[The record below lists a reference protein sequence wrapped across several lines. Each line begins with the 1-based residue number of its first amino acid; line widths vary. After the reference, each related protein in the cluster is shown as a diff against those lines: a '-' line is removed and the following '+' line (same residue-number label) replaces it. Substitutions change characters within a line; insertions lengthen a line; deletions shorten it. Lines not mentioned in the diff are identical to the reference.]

1 MNKKIIISSTLIVFM
16 LILLPTTTGLQD
28 TTTKQNLELP
38 DYQDIQHMNINELF
52 EYIQQIT
59 HQNPEQLTIYLDD
72 LENQDL
78 PPDSINNLANNE
90 SLLSRIW
97 TKVANYRFFRLY
109 LSVCI
114 LIYTQSTLSLMRTT
128 HWAIK
133 TLKWVQVGIIL
144 GVIKMPDF
152 TPPETPTIL
161 FDQNDEN
168 NTLTVLDISMENIYW
183 EDIENIGSG
192 TSDPL
197 PPNNI
202 TIGDMITNCT
212 GIIVLRYTIT
222 DGIIGV
228 YEFE

>member
-1 MNKKIIISSTLIVFM
+1 
-16 LILLPTTTGLQD
+16 
-28 TTTKQNLELP
+28 
-38 DYQDIQHMNINELF
+38 MNINELF
-52 EYIQQIT
+52 TYIQQIS
-59 HQNPEQLTIYLDD
+59 HQNPDQLTIYLDD
-72 LENQDL
+72 LEDQDL

-114 LIYTQSTLSLMRTT
+114 LLYTQSTLSLMRTT

-144 GVIKMPDF
+144 GVIKMPDL

-161 FDQNDEN
+161 FDLNDEN

-192 TSDPL
+192 TCDPL

-228 YEFE
+228 YEFD

>member
-16 LILLPTTTGLQD
+16 LILLPTTTAQ
-28 TTTKQNLELP
+28 QNIQLP
-38 DYQDIQHMNINELF
+38 EYQDIQNMNITELF
-52 EYIQQIT
+52 AYIQQISP
-59 HQNPEQLTIYLDD
+59 QNPEELITYLEDFED
-72 LENQDL
+72 NDL
-78 PPDSINNLANNE
+78 PPENINNLANNE

-97 TKVANYRFFRLY
+97 STVANYRFFRLY

-114 LIYTQSTLSLMRTT
+114 TLYTQSTLSLMRTT

-133 TLKWVQVGIIL
+133 TLKWVQVGIML

-161 FDQNDEN
+161 FDQNNDN

-192 TSDPL
+192 TCDPL

-228 YEFE
+228 YEFD